1 MKEEIKARYAD
12 LALRDT
18 PLSCCSGVYTPT
30 DLADLPPEAAGL
42 SLGCGNPVALASLQP
57 GEVVLDIGSGAGL
70 DAFLAARKV
79 GPTGRAIGLDMTE
92 AMIRRASQAA
102 EQAGFSNV
110 EFRLGD
116 AEEMPLPDESVD
128 VIISN
133 CVINLSGD
141 KDRVL
146 REAFRVLR
154 PGGRF
159 AVSDVVVRGE
169 VPPAIRR
176 SVELWVGCVA
186 GALSDTEYLAKL
198 AAAGFGD
205 AAIEVTRVYDVDDA
219 RGFLAGQ
226 GIDVDALAP
235 QVDGKFVSAFI
246 RASKPVAGAS
256 PSSEQSTAA
265 ASCRAAS
272 CCAR

>member
-1 MKEEIKARYAD
+1 MKEEVKTRYAD
-12 LALRDT
+12 LALRDM

-30 DLADLPPEAAGL
+30 ELADLPSEAAGL

-70 DAFLAARKV
+70 DVFLAARKV

-133 CVINLSGD
+133 CVINLTLD
-141 KDRVL
+141 KGQVF
-146 REAFRVLR
+146 REAYRALR
-154 PGGRF
+154 PGGRLMI
-159 AVSDVVVRGE
+159 SDIVTDKPLPESARSNPDEWARCVGG
-169 VPPAIRR
+169 AIPEEESTRLIA
-176 SVELWVGCVA
+176 E
-186 GALSDTEYLAKL
+186 
-198 AAAGFGD
+198 AGFETVLCIHGLD
-205 AAIEVTRVYDVDDA
+205 FRRFDDVRVYSA
-219 RGFLAGQ
+219 N
-226 GIDVDALAP
+226 
-235 QVDGKFVSAFI
+235 VSAK
-246 RASKPVAGAS
+246 KPSRRLSAL
-256 PSSEQSTAA
+256 
-265 ASCRAAS
+265 
-272 CCAR
+272 

>member
-102 EQAGFSNV
+102 EQTGFSNV

-133 CVINLSGD
+133 CVINLTLD
-141 KDRVL
+141 KAQIF
-146 REAFRVLR
+146 REAYRVLR
-154 PGGRF
+154 PGGRLMI
-159 AVSDVVVRGE
+159 SDIVTDKPLPELVRSNPDE
-169 VPPAIRR
+169 WARC
-176 SVELWVGCVA
+176 VG
-186 GALSDTEYLAKL
+186 GALPEEEYTRLIAE
-198 AAAGFGD
+198 AGFETVLCIHGLD
-205 AAIEVTRVYDVDDA
+205 FRCFDDVRVYSA
-219 RGFLAGQ
+219 N
-226 GIDVDALAP
+226 
-235 QVDGKFVSAFI
+235 VSA
-246 RASKPVAGAS
+246 RKPSRRLSAL
-256 PSSEQSTAA
+256 
-265 ASCRAAS
+265 
-272 CCAR
+272 